1 MVIDNNIFQF
11 KKNIFITKNNNN
23 GYQFYNMM
31 GQRYLSLN
39 NISIISNDNYLHP
52 LKLELIYQIFIYR
65 NKYIHNFKII
75 IKTNLKNTKYII
87 LL

>member
-1 MVIDNNIFQF
+1 
-11 KKNIFITKNNNN
+11 
-23 GYQFYNMM
+23 M

-52 LKLELIYQIFIYR
+52 LKPELIYQIFIYR